1 MEPMYE
7 FLLKEY
13 DQVSSAYFGLRTQT
27 SEWFKAYITMVAL
40 PLTVVAAILK
50 IGPETKVDV
59 LNLPPIIGVLLLFV
73 AILGGLVNFTIISMR
88 FEMVYY
94 ARVINMLRN
103 YYSKQFPGISEYLLL
118 PKKTNEPPYFESW
131 RITFFQVLTF
141 SIVDSF
147 LFFFGITSIFKLAL
161 IWSIIVSF
169 HYLLLHFI
177 VYWVLANARENNDAK
192 YGTP

>member
-1 MEPMYE
+1 MYE

-50 IGPETKVDV
+50 IGPESKVDV

-73 AILGGLVNFTIISMR
+73 AILGGLVSFTIISMR

-103 YYSKQFPGISEYLLL
+103 YYSKQFSGISEYLLL
-118 PKKTNEPPYFESW
+118 PKKNNEPPYFEAW

-169 HYLLLHFI
+169 HYLLFHFI
-177 VYWVLANARENNDAK
+177 VYWVLANARESNDAK